1 MWSKT
6 LPNFSG
12 HSTASFSSCLAS
24 SRAPMSSHLTLG
36 FSIRTSLM
44 VDGCMSFSAFLKSS
58 FVTEMEFSTSLGIS
72 SASRSTSG
80 STLLRAAMAASLVR
94 ADRSA
99 PAYPWVLSASHFR
112 STSSA
117 RGMPLVWISRISRR
131 PSLSGMPISISLS
144 NLPGLLSASSM
155 ELGLLVAPMTTTL
168 PLEFRPSIRDRSWA
182 TMRLS
187 SSPLTSSLFGA
198 IESIS
203 SMKMM
208 LGAFSSASLKISLS
222 LPSDS
227 P

>member
-1 MWSKT
+1 M
-6 LPNFSG
+6 
-12 HSTASFSSCLAS
+12 
-24 SRAPMSSHLTLG
+24 
-36 FSIRTSLM
+36 
-44 VDGCMSFSAFLKSS
+44 
-58 FVTEMEFSTSLGIS
+58 
-72 SASRSTSG
+72 
-80 STLLRAAMAASLVR
+80 VR

-99 PAYPWVLSASHFR
+99 PEYPWVLSASHFR

-117 RGMPLVWISRISRR
+117 RGMPLVWISRISSL
-131 PSLSGMPISISLS
+131 PSLSGIPISISLS

-155 ELGLLVAPMTTTL
+155 ELGLFVAPMTTTF
-168 PLEFRPSIRDRSWA
+168 PLEFRPSISDRSWA
-182 TMRLS
+182 TIRLS
-187 SSPLTSSLFGA
+187 SSPLTSSLLGA